1 MPDAAER
8 FIAAATATLGD
19 NPEVQVAARQELEGA
34 LVPGDPAAWADD
46 VRQLEDLAHPRKIAR
61 WRTILFIATAAVSLV
76 SVALIAKSLAS
87 YRQSTRYLSSLGTG
101 DETLD
106 TRSLSRGLTA
116 DQKLLLLGDTS
127 ETLPSDRF
135 KGLWNSDPTNPAY
148 FAEYSIHSWF
158 DHQRLPQGFLAA
170 AERLD
175 PDNAWFVMFAAGTV
189 AENAVERSP
198 LSMKERKSKV
208 LPKLTVRDQKRSAE
222 ALALFQKATSLPRF
236 ESYQVELL
244 KQRIPL
250 LPRRTDFASQAIPM
264 GYVAGLPSGNLKL
277 RNVLSVVEAE
287 AERMTSEGDAA
298 GFSSLMNGWRKV
310 LESGLQGSDRTL
322 VDILVFKSLLTAPA
336 RRFQSCAER
345 LALPEEASRW
355 KDIATGDDERR
366 ARNEDRHFN
375 RRDPLVWNGSLFA
388 GLSLPVVSRMSDH
401 APPVREE
408 DLQPGRLADHEGF
421 CRVSSLA
428 AWLVLGL
435 MLGCAAVFPSRGSVL
450 VQRLSRRLV
459 DLLRPV
465 DWAWILGA
473 GMILPLLYYILIY
486 RFTPLGA
493 RELSLRVSLFMVPA
507 GQVTSMAF
515 LMIAT
520 PLQIARWRLGKRGA
534 MLGWQNKRPWVGWI
548 AVICGALALPA
559 FGLGFLGE
567 NGNPSMVMIAAALL
581 GILVL
586 VWLVFGIRAVF
597 SKGTPLLRRVTLSRI
612 LVPAY
617 ALGMLLMAASMPF
630 YHAAEK
636 RWLAQDRL
644 MEITP
649 EAPALSRYE
658 WQVAQAMR
666 AELLEIL
673 NTK

>member
-1 MPDAAER
+1 MPDPAER
-8 FIAAATATLGD
+8 FIDAATAPLAD
-19 NPEVQVAARQELEGA
+19 NPEIQLAARQELESA

-46 VRQLEDLAHPRKIAR
+46 IRQLEDPVHPRKIAR
-61 WRTILFIATAAVSLV
+61 WRTILYIATTAVSLV

-87 YRQSTRYLSSLGTG
+87 YRQSTRYLSRLGSG

-106 TRSLSRGLTA
+106 TRALSRGLTA
-116 DQKLLLLGDTS
+116 DQKLLLLGDTT
-127 ETLPSDRF
+127 EALPSDRF
-135 KGLWNSDPTNPAY
+135 KGLWNTEPDNPAY
-148 FAEYSIHSWF
+148 YAEYSIHTWF
-158 DHQRLPQGFLAA
+158 DHQRLPQGFLPA

-189 AENAVERSP
+189 AENAVEKSS
-198 LSMKERKSKV
+198 LSTKERKSKV
-208 LPKLTVRDQKRSAE
+208 LPKLSVRDEKRYAE
-222 ALALFQKATSLPRF
+222 ALSMFRKAVTLPRF
-236 ESYQVELL
+236 ESYQVDLL

-250 LPRRTDFASQAIPM
+250 LPRRTDFASQTIPM
-264 GYVAGLPSGNLKL
+264 AFVAGLPAGNLKL
-277 RNVLSVVEAE
+277 RNVLTVVEAE
-287 AERMTSEGDAA
+287 AERMASAGDAA

-322 VDILVFKSLLTAPA
+322 VDILIFKSLLASPA

-355 KDIATGDDERR
+355 EAIATEDEERR
-366 ARNEDRHFN
+366 ARKEDRHFN

-388 GLSLPVVSRMSDH
+388 GISLPVVSRMSDQV
-401 APPVREE
+401 PPIREE
-408 DLQPGRLADHEGF
+408 QLEPGRLADHEGF
-421 CRVSSLA
+421 CRVSSFA
-428 AWLVLGL
+428 AWVVLGL
-435 MLGCAAVFPSRGSVL
+435 MLVCAALFPSRGSLL
-450 VQRLSRRLV
+450 VKRLSHRMV

-473 GMILPLLYYILIY
+473 GILLPLLYYLFVY
-486 RFTPLGA
+486 RFTPLGS
-493 RELSLRVSLFMVPA
+493 RELSLRISLFVVPA
-507 GQVTSMAF
+507 GQVTAMAF
-515 LMIAT
+515 LMIVT
-520 PLQIARWRLGKRGA
+520 PLQIARCRLGKRGA
-534 MLGWQNKRPWVGWI
+534 MLGWQISRAWTGWV

-559 FGLGFLGE
+559 FGLGFVGG
-567 NGNPSMVMIAAALL
+567 NGSEAVMMVAAALL

-586 VWLVFGIRAVF
+586 AWLVIGIRAVF
-597 SKGTPLLRRVTLSRI
+597 SKRTPLLRRVTLSRI

-617 ALGMLLMAASMPF
+617 ALGMLLMAASMPL

-649 EAPALSRYE
+649 EAPAMSRYE
-658 WQVAQAMR
+658 WEVAQAMR
-666 AELLEIL
+666 TELLEIL